1 MASKNINILLSL
13 KDQFTPKLK
22 GTTKEIRAQQKQINA
37 ATKTITNWGKNAN
50 NVFKRVMSTAG
61 RAAGVLATLGGAISV
76 AGVVNFANEAIAG
89 FNAAE
94 EAETKLEAVLGN
106 VPSIMSQGADAA
118 RRAKDELVDLTDQM
132 EENGVVAG
140 DVSVAGLQQLATF
153 QLSQKTL
160 EKLAPGMADLIAQQK
175 GLNATQS
182 DAVSIGNMIGKVMNG
197 QTSALSRAGII
208 MSDYQEQ
215 VLKTGTEEQKAATL
229 ADVLAQNVGGVNK
242 ALAETDAG
250 KVAVAQNLIGR
261 STDLIGEK
269 IMNIKGQLA
278 DLLIQHMPQIQEAAL
293 GLVTKVGQWI
303 ENNKETISN
312 AFDTIMKVGKLAF
325 ETIGGAISFFIQ
337 NANWLLP
344 VLAGVV
350 GGFAAFNVISKVASI
365 FSTLITVIRGAATAG
380 GILNAVMAANPFGA
394 IAIAIGAVITV
405 ITLLI
410 ANWDKVKEVAQTVI
424 EAIVGFVTT
433 LKDAVVQLATEIK
446 DGIVGAFNWVKDKV
460 SGVFDWFGDKIG
472 GIVDGIKSI
481 PDKIKGFFGFG
492 DGGGHAT
499 GTPYFKGGMTRINE
513 GGRGEIVDLPNGTRI
528 IPHDVAKKA
537 AQAGSAP
544 SVVVNLT
551 IQGNVIGNRQY
562 MEQTGDYIAKKILAA
577 QGVV

>member
-13 KDQFTPKLK
+13 KDQFTHKLK

-76 AGVVNFANEAIAG
+76 AGVVNFANEAIEG

-106 VPSIMSQGADAA
+106 VPSIISQGADAA
-118 RRAKDELVDLTDQM
+118 RRAKDELVALTDQM

-182 DAVSIGNMIGKVMNG
+182 DAVSIGNMIGKVMSG

-215 VLKTGTEEQKAATL
+215 ILKTGTEEQKAATL

-250 KVAVAQNLIGR
+250 KIAVAQNLIGR
-261 STDLIGEK
+261 TTDLIGEK
-269 IMNIKGQLA
+269 LIGVKAQLA
-278 DLLIQHMPQIQEAAL
+278 DLLVQYMPQIQEAAL
-293 GLVTKVGQWI
+293 GLVTKLETWI
-303 ENNKETISN
+303 TNNK
-312 AFDTIMKVGKLAF
+312 DTIADAF
-325 ETIGGAISFFIQ
+325 EKIMSAGKTAFLILSSAISFFIQ
-337 NANWLLP
+337 NANWLIP
-344 VLAGVV
+344 VITGVA
-350 GGFAAFNVISKVASI
+350 AAFSAFNFISTIAKMFSGVTGAIKSAS
-365 FSTLITVIRGAATAG
+365 TAG
-380 GILNAVMAANPFGA
+380 QIFNAVMKANPFGM
-394 IAIAIGAVITV
+394 IATAIGIVIT
-405 ITLLI
+405 IIGLLI
-410 ANWDKVKEVAQTVI
+410 ANWDQVKATVQVVVEKV
-424 EAIVGFVTT
+424 VGFITT
-433 LKDAVVQLATEIK
+433 LKDAIVQLATEIK
-446 DGIVGAFNWVKDKV
+446 DGIVGAFTWVKEKV

-492 DGGGHAT
+492 DAGGHAT
-499 GTPYFKGGMTRINE
+499 GTPYFKGGATRINE

-551 IQGNVIGNRQY
+551 IQGNVISNRQY

>member
-13 KDQFTPKLK
+13 KDQCTPKLK

-312 AFDTIMKVGKLAF
+312 AFDTIMKVGKFAF

>member
-37 ATKTITNWGKNAN
+37 ATKTINNWGKNAN

-61 RAAGVLATLGGAISV
+61 RAAGVLATLGGALSV

-118 RRAKDELVDLTDQM
+118 RRAKDELVALTDQM

-182 DAVSIGNMIGKVMNG
+182 DAVSIGNMIGKVMSG

-269 IMNIKGQLA
+269 LMNIKGQLA

-293 GLVTKVGQWI
+293 GLVTRVGQWI
-303 ENNKETISN
+303 EDNKETISN
-312 AFDTIMKVGKLAF
+312 AFDTIMKVGKFAF

-350 GGFAAFNVISKVASI
+350 SGFAAFNVISKVASI

-424 EAIVGFVTT
+424 EAIVGFLTT

-446 DGIVGAFNWVKDKV
+446 DGIVGAFNWVKEKV

>member
-37 ATKTITNWGKNAN
+37 ATKTINNWGKNAN

-61 RAAGVLATLGGAISV
+61 RAAGVLATRGGAISV
-76 AGVVNFANEAIAG
+76 AGVVNFANEAIEG

-118 RRAKDELVDLTDQM
+118 RRAKDELVALTDQM

-182 DAVSIGNMIGKVMNG
+182 DAVSIGNMIGKVMSG

-215 VLKTGTEEQKAATL
+215 ILKTGTEEQKAATL

-269 IMNIKGQLA
+269 LMNIKGQLA

-293 GLVTKVGQWI
+293 NLVTRVGQWI
-303 ENNKETISN
+303 ENNKETTSN
-312 AFDTIMKVGKLAF
+312 AFDTIMKVGKFAF

-337 NANWLLP
+337 NANWLIP

-350 GGFAAFNVISKVASI
+350 GGFAAFNIISTIVPI
-365 FSTLITVIRGAATAG
+365 FSSLITVIRGAATAG

-446 DGIVGAFNWVKDKV
+446 DGIVGAFTWVKEKV

>member
-37 ATKTITNWGKNAN
+37 ATKTINNWGKNAN

-76 AGVVNFANEAIAG
+76 AGVVNFANEAIEG

-118 RRAKDELVDLTDQM
+118 RRAKDELVALTDQM

-153 QLSQKTL
+153 QLSQETL

-215 VLKTGTEEQKAATL
+215 ILKNGTEEQKAATL

-269 IMNIKGQLA
+269 LMNIKGQLA
-278 DLLIQHMPQIQEAAL
+278 DLLIRHMPQIQEAAL
-293 GLVTKVGQWI
+293 NLVTRVGQWI

-312 AFDTIMKVGKLAF
+312 AFDTIMKVGKFAF

-350 GGFAAFNVISKVASI
+350 GGFAAFNVISKV
-365 FSTLITVIRGAATAG
+365 
-380 GILNAVMAANPFGA
+380 LNAVMAANPFGA

-433 LKDAVVQLATEIK
+433 LKDAVVQLATEVK

-472 GIVDGIKSI
+472 GIADGIKSI

-492 DGGGHAT
+492 DAGGHAT

-528 IPHDVAKKA
+528 IPHDVARKT
-537 AQAGSAP
+537 AQAGSVP

>member
-312 AFDTIMKVGKLAF
+312 AFDTIMKVGKFAF

-350 GGFAAFNVISKVASI
+350 GGFAAFTVISKVASI

>member
-37 ATKTITNWGKNAN
+37 ATKTINNWGKNAN

-61 RAAGVLATLGGAISV
+61 RAAGVLATLGGALSV
-76 AGVVNFANEAIAG
+76 AGVVNFANEAIEG

-118 RRAKDELVDLTDQM
+118 RRAKDELVALTDQM

-215 VLKTGTEEQKAATL
+215 ILKTGTEEQKAATL

-261 STDLIGEK
+261 ATDLIGGK
-269 IMNIKGQLA
+269 LMNIKGQLA

-293 GLVTKVGQWI
+293 GLVTRVGQWI

-312 AFDTIMKVGKLAF
+312 AFETSMKVGKFAF

-337 NANWLLP
+337 NANWLIP

-350 GGFAAFNVISKVASI
+350 GGFAAFNIISTIVPI
-365 FSTLITVIRGAATAG
+365 FSSLITVIRGAATAG

-405 ITLLI
+405 IALLI

-481 PDKIKGFFGFG
+481 PNKIKGFFGFG
-492 DGGGHAT
+492 DAGGHAT
-499 GTPYFKGGMTRINE
+499 GTPYFKGGPTRINE

-528 IPHDVAKKA
+528 IPHDVAKKT
-537 AQAGSAP
+537 AQAGSVP

>member
-37 ATKTITNWGKNAN
+37 ATKTINNWGKNAN

-76 AGVVNFANEAIAG
+76 AGVVNFANEAIEG

-118 RRAKDELVDLTDQM
+118 RRAKDELVALTDQM

-153 QLSQKTL
+153 QLSQETL

-208 MSDYQEQ
+208 MYQEQ
-215 VLKTGTEEQKAATL
+215 ILKTGTEEQKAATL

-269 IMNIKGQLA
+269 LMNIKGQLA
-278 DLLIQHMPQIQEAAL
+278 DLLIQHMPHEERHTVFQQRKL
-293 GLVTKVGQWI
+293 LKV
-303 ENNKETISN
+303 
-312 AFDTIMKVGKLAF
+312 LY
-325 ETIGGAISFFIQ
+325 
-337 NANWLLP
+337 
-344 VLAGVV
+344 
-350 GGFAAFNVISKVASI
+350 GGFIGNSEHLGGLIDHQLIPNVE
-365 FSTLITVIRGAATAG
+365 LILKIEVEGALCHAG
-380 GILNAVMAANPFGA
+380 GFDNIGDRGLCQPF
-394 IAIAIGAVITV
+394 
-405 ITLLI
+405 
-410 ANWDKVKEVAQTVI
+410 
-424 EAIVGFVTT
+424 VGEK
-433 LKDAVVQLATEIK
+433 LKC
-446 DGIVGAFNWVKDKV
+446 
-460 SGVFDWFGDKIG
+460 
-472 GIVDGIKSI
+472 
-481 PDKIKGFFGFG
+481 
-492 DGGGHAT
+492 
-499 GTPYFKGGMTRINE
+499 
-513 GGRGEIVDLPNGTRI
+513 
-528 IPHDVAKKA
+528 
-537 AQAGSAP
+537 
-544 SVVVNLT
+544 
-551 IQGNVIGNRQY
+551 
-562 MEQTGDYIAKKILAA
+562 
-577 QGVV
+577 

>member
-37 ATKTITNWGKNAN
+37 ATKTINNWGKNAN

-76 AGVVNFANEAIAG
+76 AGVVNFANEAIEG

-118 RRAKDELVDLTDQM
+118 RRAKDELVALTDQM

-153 QLSQKTL
+153 QLSQETL

-215 VLKTGTEEQKAATL
+215 ILKTGTEEQKAATL

-269 IMNIKGQLA
+269 LMNIKGQLA
-278 DLLIQHMPQIQEAAL
+278 DLLIRHMPQIQEAAL
-293 GLVTKVGQWI
+293 NLVTRVGQWI
-303 ENNKETISN
+303 ENNKETI
-312 AFDTIMKVGKLAF
+312 DRK
-325 ETIGGAISFFIQ
+325 
-337 NANWLLP
+337 
-344 VLAGVV
+344 
-350 GGFAAFNVISKVASI
+350 
-365 FSTLITVIRGAATAG
+365 
-380 GILNAVMAANPFGA
+380 
-394 IAIAIGAVITV
+394 
-405 ITLLI
+405 
-410 ANWDKVKEVAQTVI
+410 
-424 EAIVGFVTT
+424 
-433 LKDAVVQLATEIK
+433 
-446 DGIVGAFNWVKDKV
+446 
-460 SGVFDWFGDKIG
+460 
-472 GIVDGIKSI
+472 
-481 PDKIKGFFGFG
+481 
-492 DGGGHAT
+492 
-499 GTPYFKGGMTRINE
+499 
-513 GGRGEIVDLPNGTRI
+513 
-528 IPHDVAKKA
+528 
-537 AQAGSAP
+537 
-544 SVVVNLT
+544 SVV
-551 IQGNVIGNRQY
+551 
-562 MEQTGDYIAKKILAA
+562 
-577 QGVV
+577 